1 MAVSVSLSTRVSPE
15 LRQRLIAEARVRGLP
30 LATLARD
37 LLGAA
42 LDGAAFSAPQ
52 DGEVQNEVACVFHG
66 LPLEAGMHR
75 AVCMALARTVE
86 NGGAA
91 GVTAGK
97 ELLDLTEWV
106 RRRFEPEEEDE
117 DDG

>member
-1 MAVSVSLSTRVSPE
+1 MAVTVSLSTRVSPE
-15 LRQRLIAEARVRGLP
+15 LRQRLISEARSRGVP
-30 LATLARD
+30 LGAFARD
-37 LLGAA
+37 LLAA
-42 LDGAAFSAPQ
+42 GVNGGSLDP
-52 DGEVQNEVACVFHG
+52 DVGEVQNEVACVFHG

-86 NGGAA
+86 SGGAA

-106 RRRFEPEEEDE
+106 RRRFEPEWDE
-117 DDG
+117 DDDG